1 MVRAERFEV
10 SREDDG
16 DGGEAA
22 MHAEYNNPL
31 YETGT
36 DSRRHN
42 QQLSVVK
49 PKAKP
54 ATRQGL
60 AASAPRS
67 RGISK
72 GRIRGLDV
80 GVKAQSWCLGR
91 LQGRRKQLS

>member
-1 MVRAERFEV
+1 MGSRLARRRPDQDVLCPMITADRFEV
-10 SREDDG
+10 SREDDD

-22 MHAEYNNPL
+22 MHAEYNNPP

-42 QQLSVVK
+42 QQLSVEK

-67 RGISK
+67 GGISK
-72 GRIRGLDV
+72 GRIRGSPS
-80 GVKAQSWCLGR
+80 A
-91 LQGRRKQLS
+91 